1 MSTGGKK
8 NQQVRRVNGKIS
20 QIEPKDKQK
29 EDCVWGG
36 YQWNNKEGPVKGG
49 VNGQESKPKPKPKK

>member
-1 MSTGGKK
+1 MGKSPRL
-8 NQQVRRVNGKIS
+8 NQRTNR
-20 QIEPKDKQK
+20 K
-29 EDCVWGG
+29 EDCVGG